1 LTQEEL
7 QTLLEDCRQNKRIAQ
22 EKLYKYFYAD
32 MFRLCQRYAG
42 DPHASL
48 SIMNDAFLKV
58 FKNIAHYR
66 EALGHFKSW
75 LKTIVINTAIDHLRS
90 QKKDIRLV
98 YIDHIQEQQGY
109 EDFTL
114 RHQWKHDELMQHL
127 QYLPNITRT
136 VVNLFAF
143 DGYTHKEIAL
153 HLDITETTSRWHLSE
168 ARKRLRESL
177 LLNTPKKLAKHE

>member
-7 QTLLEDCRQNKRIAQ
+7 QVILEDCRQNKRAAQ

-32 MFRLCQRYAG
+32 MFHLCQRYAG
-42 DPHASL
+42 DPHTSL
-48 SIMNDAFLKV
+48 SILNDAFLKV
-58 FKNIAHYR
+58 FKNISYYK
-66 EALGHFKSW
+66 ETLGHFKSW
-75 LKTIVINTAIDHLRS
+75 LKTIIINTAIDHLRS

-98 YIDHIQEQQGY
+98 YIDQVQEHGD
-109 EDFTL
+109 EDFVL
-114 RHQWKHDELMQHL
+114 RHQWKHDELMQHMEH
-127 QYLPNITRT
+127 LPHITRT

-143 DGYTHKEIAL
+143 DGYSHKEIAQ

-177 LLNTPKKLAKHE
+177 QLNNPKKLVKK